1 MLTRTAQA
9 MPLLLTAL
17 ILVLAA
23 GCGSDD
29 KGTNTQ
35 TDPTV
40 PAVTTSTVSDITET
54 TAECGGNV
62 TSDGGATV
70 TARGVCRSTDPTPS
84 IADSKTTDGTG
95 TGGFTSSI
103 TGLTANTP
111 YYVRAYATNDVGTG
125 YGVVRSFT
133 TEPPDERDS
142 TVTDI
147 DGNVYHTV
155 KIGDQWWMVENLKVT
170 RYRNGDPISHV
181 TDNSTWGS
189 QAAGAWCNYNNDT
202 NYVSTY
208 GRLYNWYA
216 VADTRNIAP
225 EGWRVPT
232 DEDWKQLET
241 YLGMSQAQTD
251 ASSWR
256 GTDEGGRLKDTT
268 TLWSSPNTGAT
279 NETGFTA
286 LSGGYRFRGGGF
298 YGISYGA
305 GFWSAT
311 EESSGNAWTRYLGN
325 DFSQVSRNSLDK
337 YYGYSVRCVRD

>member
-1 MLTRTAQA
+1 LRKTLHIKETGTFVNHNELAIWLLTLHLAMQPRPAPKSRKQTLSVEVFGDEMRKMAVQA
-9 MPLLLTAL
+9 VLWCLTAL
-17 ILVLAA
+17 TLVLIA
-23 GCGSDD
+23 GCSGDD
-29 KGTNTQ
+29 KGTG
-35 TDPTV
+35 PK
-40 PAVTTSTVSDITET
+40 P
-54 TAECGGNV
+54 GG
-62 TSDGGATV
+62 
-70 TARGVCRSTDPTPS
+70 
-84 IADSKTTDGTG
+84 
-95 TGGFTSSI
+95 
-103 TGLTANTP
+103 
-111 YYVRAYATNDVGTG
+111 
-125 YGVVRSFT
+125 
-133 TEPPDERDS
+133 

-147 DGNVYHTV
+147 DGNVYQTI
-155 KIGDQWWMVENLKVT
+155 KIGDQVWMAENLKVT
-170 RYRNGDPISHV
+170 RYRNGDPIPHV

-189 QAAGAWCNYNNDT
+189 DSVGAWCNYNNDT
-202 NYVSTY
+202 NNVSTY

-268 TLWSSPNTGAT
+268 TLWSSPNAGAT

-286 LSGGYRFRGGGF
+286 LPGGYRFRGGGF